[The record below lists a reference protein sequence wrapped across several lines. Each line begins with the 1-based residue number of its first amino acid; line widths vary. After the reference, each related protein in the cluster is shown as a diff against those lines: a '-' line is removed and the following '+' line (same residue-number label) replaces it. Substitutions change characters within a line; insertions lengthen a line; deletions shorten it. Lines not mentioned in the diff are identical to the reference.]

1 MLVGV
6 LDEDEKNYL
15 SNKCYDEYKKFT
27 PILESNGQ
35 WVLPLHQIY
44 ENTNIDCWWVKYLPI
59 IEYKI

>member
-1 MLVGV
+1 MLVGL

-15 SNKCYDEYKKFT
+15 SNKYYEQYKKFT
-27 PILESNGQ
+27 PILDANEQ

-44 ENTNIDCWWVKYLPI
+44 DNENIDCWWVKYLPI